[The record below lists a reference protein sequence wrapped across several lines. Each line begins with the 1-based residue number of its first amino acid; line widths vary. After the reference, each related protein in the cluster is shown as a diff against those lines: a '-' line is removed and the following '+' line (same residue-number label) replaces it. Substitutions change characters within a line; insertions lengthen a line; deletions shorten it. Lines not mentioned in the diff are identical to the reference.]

1 MRYRSNI
8 RNTTFL
14 NFCDLGYLGLWWS
27 DRESRERRPDARGN
41 RKRPLMGELAPG
53 RKALDDS
60 QLAGYNEKTG
70 STALAKG
77 QR

>member
-1 MRYRSNI
+1 VQIPAKATQNPII
-8 RNTTFL
+8 R
-14 NFCDLGYLGLWWS
+14 
-27 DRESRERRPDARGN
+27 
-41 RKRPLMGELAPG
+41 ELAPE
-53 RKALDDS
+53 RNALDDS